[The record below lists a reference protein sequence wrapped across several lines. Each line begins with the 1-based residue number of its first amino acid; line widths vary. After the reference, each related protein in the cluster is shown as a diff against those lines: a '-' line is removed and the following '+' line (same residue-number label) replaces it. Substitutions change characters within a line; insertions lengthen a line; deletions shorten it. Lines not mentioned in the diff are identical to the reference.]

1 MRELPARWPNNG
13 PERLITMTDWIIFY
27 GSEGQE
33 LCAITA
39 ADTFDGEIDATI
51 EQHYRECVGTDL
63 QTVLSRTGLVRR

>member
-1 MRELPARWPNNG
+1 
-13 PERLITMTDWIIFY
+13 MTEWVIFY
-27 GSEGQE
+27 GPEGQE

-39 ADTFDGEIDATI
+39 ADVFDGEIDATI